1 MKDGFLIVGALNPKA
16 RVCDP
21 DANAKELVSLAH
33 AAAEAGVQMKA
44 GPVIPVSLPLRMR
57 LL

>member
-21 DANAKELVSLAH
+21 DANAKELVLLAH
-33 AAAEAGVQMKA
+33 TAAEA
-44 GPVIPVSLPLRMR
+44 MR
-57 LL
+57 EAMTGIKITPRRKVP